1 METTFFFLF
10 FIPESI
16 SLLTRAMLNLYL
28 IRLHE
33 ISYPIYLKRLNPR
46 SIVILS
52 PSTRLV
58 TNRVPQSSGLRSRL
72 IQYKS

>member
-1 METTFFFLF
+1 MKLV
-10 FIPESI
+10 
-16 SLLTRAMLNLYL
+16 N
-28 IRLHE
+28 
-33 ISYPIYLKRLNPR
+33 YPIYLKGLNPR